1 MLLTCV
7 LFFVI
12 LPLASLFCMACPPQ
26 TKLKLGQVR
35 ALPHAHPLGLTPFH
49 RSAHSPPLPPL
60 KKKKKYATEV
70 KAAQVY
76 DMAKLSL
83 FRVELNRKGETERV
97 EWCGQNIN
105 FPYSNYKEEFEGTL
119 QQR

>member
-1 MLLTCV
+1 M
-7 LFFVI
+7 
-12 LPLASLFCMACPPQ
+12 
-26 TKLKLGQVR
+26 
-35 ALPHAHPLGLTPFH
+35 
-49 RSAHSPPLPPL
+49 
-60 KKKKKYATEV
+60 

-76 DMAKLSL
+76 DKAKLSL